1 MIALIPKSK
10 WGKLRFGIMLGVL
23 LAIITYF
30 FIIPL
35 YWYILYDPQDGD
47 IIFQS
52 LPKNALIVAIEGAT
66 NSPYS
71 HCGVVVNRNG
81 EWYVNE
87 AIGPVKDTS
96 LYRWIRRGR
105 RRKFAVYRLRS
116 DYREY
121 IPKFIEELDKYQGRP
136 YDILYELDDEYIYCS
151 ELIYKAFRDSSD
163 IELGK
168 LVELG
173 ELDWE
178 PFREIIEEIEGGKTP
193 LDRLMITPRHL
204 SEAKELHKIFSN
216 GI

>member
-10 WGKLRFGIMLGVL
+10 WGRLRFGIMLGVL

-30 FIIPL
+30 FIVPL
-35 YWYILYDPQDGD
+35 YWYVLYDPQDGD

-52 LPKNALIVAIEGAT
+52 LPKNAVVIAIEGAT
-66 NSPYS
+66 DSPYS

-81 EWYVNE
+81 KWHVNE

-96 LYRWIRRGR
+96 LYKWIVRGR

-116 DYREY
+116 DYHRY
-121 IPKFIEELDKYQGRP
+121 IPKFIGELDKYQGRP

-151 ELIYKAFRDSSD
+151 ELIYKAFRDSSG

-178 PFREIIEEIEGGKTP
+178 PFTEIIEEIEGGKPP

-204 SEAKELHKIFSN
+204 SEAKELRKIFSN

>member
-1 MIALIPKSK
+1 MMNIVPKSK
-10 WGKLRFGIMLGVL
+10 WGKLRFSIILGVL
-23 LAIITYF
+23 FAIITYS

-52 LPKNALIVAIEGAT
+52 LPKNAVIVAIEGAT

-81 EWYVNE
+81 KWYVNE

-96 LYRWIRRGR
+96 LYKWIIRGR
-105 RRKFAVYRLRS
+105 RRRFAVYRLES
-116 DYREY
+116 DYRKH
-121 IPKFIEELDKYQGRP
+121 IPKFIEELNKYQGRP

-151 ELIYKAFRDSSD
+151 ELIYKAFRDSSN
-163 IELGK
+163 IELGELVK
-168 LVELG
+168 LG
-173 ELDWE
+173 DLDWE
-178 PFREIIEEIEGGKTP
+178 PFREIIEEIEGGKPP
-193 LDRLMITPRHL
+193 LDRLIITPRHL
-204 SEAKELHKIFSN
+204 SEADQLRKIFSN

>member
-1 MIALIPKSK
+1 MGA
-10 WGKLRFGIMLGVL
+10 FFV
-23 LAIITYF
+23 IITYF

-81 EWYVNE
+81 KWYVNE

-96 LYRWIRRGR
+96 LYKWIIRGR
-105 RRKFAVYRLRS
+105 RRKFAVYRLKS
-116 DYREY
+116 DYHTY
-121 IPKFIEELDKYQGRP
+121 IPKFIEGLNKYQGRP

-151 ELIYKAFRDSSD
+151 ELIYKAFRDSSN

-168 LVELG
+168 LIELG
-173 ELDWE
+173 DLDWE
-178 PFREIIEEIEGGKTP
+178 PFRKIIEEIEGGKPP
-193 LDRLMITPRHL
+193 LERLIITPRHL
-204 SEAKELHKIFSN
+204 SEAEELRKIFSN